1 MRDRWRQME
10 KLGGLDHVP
19 GLGWRGLRRKFATEL
34 KGASLKDL
42 SQLGGWK
49 DPQTIL
55 KCYQSADEE
64 SIRAALAER
73 SVLRGT
79 FGGRIDSSNRE

>member
-1 MRDRWRQME
+1 MKAWWKRAER
-10 KLGGLDHVP
+10 LAGLEP
-19 GLGWRGLRRKFATEL
+19 GPGRGWHALRRKFATEL

-55 KCYQSADEE
+55 KCYQSADEG
-64 SIRAALAER
+64 SMRKALAR
-73 SVLRGT
+73 RGT
-79 FGGRIDSSNRE
+79 LRRVGEI

>member
-49 DPQTIL
+49 DRQTIL
-55 KCYQSADEE
+55 KCCQSADEE

>member
-1 MRDRWRQME
+1 MTRPGSLPSIFTLASFRDPEWRNCLLNGT
-10 KLGGLDHVP
+10 LG
-19 GLGWRGLRRKFATEL
+19 RKFAAEL
-34 KGASLKDL
+34 KQVSLKDL

-64 SIRAALAER
+64 SMRAALAER
-73 SVLRGT
+73 RVLRGAV
-79 FGGRIDSSNRE
+79 GV

>member
-1 MRDRWRQME
+1 LEGPR
-10 KLGGLDHVP
+10 GTGLLRTGRFSGKVGAHHS
-19 GLGWRGLRRKFATEL
+19 GLGWHGLRRKFATEL
-34 KGASLKDL
+34 KGASLKEL

-64 SIRAALAER
+64 SMRAALAER
-73 SVLRGT
+73 RVLRGAA
-79 FGGRIDSSNRE
+79 GR

>member
-1 MRDRWRQME
+1 VSGNCSCHCYRTPKRHFAHSWLEDAS
-10 KLGGLDHVP
+10 
-19 GLGWRGLRRKFATEL
+19 GLGWHGLRRKFATEL

-64 SIRAALAER
+64 SMRAALAER
-73 SVLRGT
+73 RVLRGAA
-79 FGGRIDSSNRE
+79 GG

>member
-64 SIRAALAER
+64 SIRAAPAER